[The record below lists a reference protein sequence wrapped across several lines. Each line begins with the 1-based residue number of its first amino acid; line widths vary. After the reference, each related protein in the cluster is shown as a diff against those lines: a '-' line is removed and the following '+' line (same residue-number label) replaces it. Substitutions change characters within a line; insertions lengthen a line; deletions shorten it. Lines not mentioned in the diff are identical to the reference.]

1 MWPHLRKSHSSA
13 SDPRN
18 SNVDLKQH
26 ILKAAILIVDDEP
39 ANVKLLEKILQR
51 QGYLNIQSTCD
62 SREVA
67 ALCDTT
73 RFDAFLLDI
82 RMPYLSGFDVMEMLQ
97 QRFKDDYLPVL
108 VLSAQ
113 PDMETR
119 LKALSMGA
127 KDFLTKPFDQLEAL
141 TRIHNLLEVRLMH
154 NRVRDQ
160 NRLLEQQVRTRTDE
174 LYRTRQEVIR
184 RLGLAAEYRDNETGN
199 HIIRMSK
206 YSQLLALAYG
216 LSELEAEVILN
227 AAPMHDIGKIG
238 IPDRILL
245 KVGRLEPDEWRIMQT
260 HVQIGANILS
270 GSPTELMRA
279 ARTIALHHHE
289 KWDGTGYP
297 YGLKEED
304 ISLAGRICAL
314 ADVFDAL
321 TSRRPYKPAWSVEE
335 ALAYVESESGRHFDP
350 QLTRLLQ
357 KNLPE
362 ILAIKSEYADFGPI
376 EPFART
382 G

>member
-1 MWPHLRKSHSSA
+1 M
-13 SDPRN
+13 
-18 SNVDLKQH
+18 DLEQH
-26 ILKAAILIVDDEP
+26 ILQAAILIVDDEP

-51 QGYLNIQSTCD
+51 QGYRNIQSTCD
-62 SREVA
+62 SREVE

-73 RFDAFLLDI
+73 CFDAFLLDI
-82 RMPYLSGFDVMEMLQ
+82 RMPYLNGFDVMALLQ
-97 QRFKDDYLPVL
+97 QRFRDDYLPVL

-119 LKALSMGA
+119 LKALSLGA
-127 KDFLTKPFDQLEAL
+127 KDFLTKPFDQLEAV

-160 NRLLEQQVRTRTDE
+160 NRLLEQQVKTRTDE

-206 YSQLLALAYG
+206 YAQLLALAYG
-216 LSELEAEVILN
+216 LSEREAEIVLN

-245 KVGRLEPDEWRIMQT
+245 KSGKLDPEEWRIMQT
-260 HVQIGANILS
+260 HVQMGANILS
-270 GSPTELMRA
+270 GSPTELMQT

-289 KWDGTGYP
+289 KWDGSGYP
-297 YGLKEED
+297 NGLREED
-304 ISLAGRICAL
+304 ISIAGRICAL

-321 TSRRPYKPAWSVEE
+321 TSKRPYKPAWSVEE
-335 ALAYVESESGRHFDP
+335 TLAYVASESGRHFDP
-350 QLTRLLQ
+350 GLAPLLK
-357 KNLPE
+357 KNLAE
-362 ILAIKSEYADFGPI
+362 ILAIKGEYADC
-376 EPFART
+376 EPSPPR
-382 G
+382 

>member
-1 MWPHLRKSHSSA
+1 
-13 SDPRN
+13 
-18 SNVDLKQH
+18 VDLKQH
-26 ILKAAILIVDDEP
+26 ILQAAILIVDDEP

-51 QGYLNIQSTCD
+51 QGYRNIQSTCD
-62 SREVA
+62 SREVT

-82 RMPYLSGFDVMEMLQ
+82 RMPHLSGFDVMEQLQ

-119 LKALSMGA
+119 LKALSLGA
-127 KDFLTKPFDQLEAL
+127 KDFLTKPFDQLEAV

-160 NRLLEQQVRTRTDE
+160 NRLLEQEVKTRTDE

-206 YSQLLALAYG
+206 YAHLLALAYG
-216 LSELEAEVILN
+216 LNEQDAEIILN

-245 KVGRLEPDEWRIMQT
+245 KTGKLDPEEWRIMQT
-260 HVQIGANILS
+260 HVQMGANILS
-270 GSPTELMRA
+270 GSPTELMRT
-279 ARTIALHHHE
+279 ARTIAQHHHE

-297 YGLKEED
+297 NGLREEG
-304 ISLAGRICAL
+304 ISIAGRICAL

-321 TSRRPYKPAWSVEE
+321 TSQRPYKPAWTVEDT
-335 ALAYVESESGRHFDP
+335 LAYIAAESGKHFDP
-350 QLTRLLQ
+350 KLASLMK

-362 ILAIKSEYADFGPI
+362 VLVIKGEYADAEVVQDLI
-376 EPFART
+376 S
-382 G
+382 